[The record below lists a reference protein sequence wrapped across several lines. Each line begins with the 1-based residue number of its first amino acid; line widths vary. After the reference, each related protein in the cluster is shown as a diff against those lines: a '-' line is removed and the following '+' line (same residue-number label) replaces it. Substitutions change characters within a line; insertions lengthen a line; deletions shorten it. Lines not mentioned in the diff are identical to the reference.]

1 VGPRPSQL
9 WCFLFIPK
17 NKKLNVL
24 CPGFELWV
32 PSWGAFQKQNTPR
45 PTQRTFLRRKS
56 KKCLKSWQHFLYV
69 HLKFAILRLPGV
81 KGWIRI
87 WNCLKVGSGSEIN
100 HSGSIAL
107 IFYRLRY
114 LLLPT
119 QVNSDLSWC
128 QNHCCRSMTFWCGS
142 GSGSGS
148 ADPCLWLMNPN
159 SDPDPDPAIFVID
172 LQEASKKLILYF
184 IFPAYFFLKVHL
196 HLFSKIKSQKESQN
210 SKN

>member
-1 VGPRPSQL
+1 MAALARTRLFELINTPNGAL
-9 WCFLFIPK
+9 WAPDHHSFDGCFLFIPK
-17 NKKLNVL
+17 NKKLTVL

-32 PSWGAFQKQNTPR
+32 PSWGASQKQNTPC

-107 IFYRLRY
+107 IFYKLRY

-128 QNHCCRSMTFWCGS
+128 QNHCCGSMTFWCGS
-142 GSGSGS
+142 RSGS
-148 ADPCLWLMNPN
+148 ADPCLWLMNPD
-159 SDPDPDPAIFVID
+159 SDPDSDLDPDPAIFVI
-172 LQEASKKLILYF
+172 SFMYT
-184 IFPAYFFLKVHL
+184 
-196 HLFSKIKSQKESQN
+196 
-210 SKN
+210 